1 MLYLLKW
8 KGYDD
13 RENTWEKE
21 QNMDCPDLI
30 AEFENQPKKKKKDKE
45 EEYSV
50 EKVMDR
56 RYFDSNI
63 FNSFYFPYN

>member
-1 MLYLLKW
+1 MQYLLKW

-13 RENTWEKE
+13 RENTWEEE
-21 QNMDCPDLI
+21 QNMNCPDLI

-56 RYFDSNI
+56 RYVDSNI
-63 FNSFYFPYN
+63 FNSFYFPRN

>member
-1 MLYLLKW
+1 LKW

-13 RENTWEKE
+13 SDNTWEE
-21 QNMDCPDLI
+21 EENMNCPELV
-30 AEFENQPKKKKKDKE
+30 AEFENQPKKKKKMDKE

-56 RYFDSNI
+56 RYVV
-63 FNSFYFPYN
+63 

>member
-1 MLYLLKW
+1 MQYLLKW

-13 RENTWEKE
+13 RENTWEEE
-21 QNMDCPDLI
+21 QNMNCPDLI

-63 FNSFYFPYN
+63 FNSFYFPRN